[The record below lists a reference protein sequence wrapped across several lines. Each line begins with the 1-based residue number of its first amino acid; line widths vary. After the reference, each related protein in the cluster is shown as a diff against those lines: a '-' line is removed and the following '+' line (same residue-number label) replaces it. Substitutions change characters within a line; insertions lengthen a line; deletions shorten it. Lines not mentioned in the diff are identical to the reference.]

1 MKKLILILLT
11 IALLCVL
18 PALAE
23 DEKPWYSY
31 DRDLAR
37 RGMTLAA
44 MTAGKAVD
52 LLEGGAEDPD
62 GLLAE
67 FSNIDYLSPEKF
79 IFVFLDSDQAA
90 TVRKALNVA
99 ADIDVAPALAEYVNM
114 KADASYAEAASR
126 AISDPMVGLEKT
138 SGIAILVLPYGGH
151 IAVACEGQMALI
163 IGTPEISAALNAEGI
178 QAFASELGAED
189 VAVRVYAGEEISV
202 LNIGASWSGTG
213 YNLNIEHCVCASQ
226 ARFEA
231 LFPHMIENRYF
242 DSSAARTVL
251 YGYLRKAQSP
261 SWLIETCRRF
271 IPQMLEAYQQESA
284 LEMMRSYCDNM
295 RPFDY
300 EVAAPAEYE
309 FGEPG
314 EEVTFTPGDTFLFV
328 TRRQYPNRENTE
340 VYDDPVATLDMIS
353 EAMLPTDAIPESAES
368 ADYIILCD
376 VVWGSEHAAMNGRT
390 LFYPNVHIAIYENG
404 NGRLVRDLGSFTR
417 KLSGTVVVQDTVNYY
432 APLRSRVFEALQP
445 VLDEIQS
452 R

>member
-79 IFVFLDSDQAA
+79 IFVFLDSDQVA

-226 ARFEA
+226 A
-231 LFPHMIENRYF
+231 
-242 DSSAARTVL
+242 
-251 YGYLRKAQSP
+251 
-261 SWLIETCRRF
+261 
-271 IPQMLEAYQQESA
+271 
-284 LEMMRSYCDNM
+284 
-295 RPFDY
+295 
-300 EVAAPAEYE
+300 
-309 FGEPG
+309 
-314 EEVTFTPGDTFLFV
+314 
-328 TRRQYPNRENTE
+328 
-340 VYDDPVATLDMIS
+340 
-353 EAMLPTDAIPESAES
+353 
-368 ADYIILCD
+368 
-376 VVWGSEHAAMNGRT
+376 
-390 LFYPNVHIAIYENG
+390 
-404 NGRLVRDLGSFTR
+404 
-417 KLSGTVVVQDTVNYY
+417 
-432 APLRSRVFEALQP
+432 
-445 VLDEIQS
+445 
-452 R
+452 